1 MKKLILILVLLISFQ
16 EAKSN
21 IIDQFYIN
29 NIEKGITGSIVGLL
43 TGVPLS
49 LALNGNDSLI
59 LSGTAMVGAIMGT
72 VFNFDN
78 GKINIPKKEKKKF
91 DFLNLDFNY
100 FCDSK
105 VKTKCVFMRKLIFVE
120 IKY

>member
-1 MKKLILILVLLISFQ
+1 MKKLVMILVLLISFH

-21 IIDQFYIN
+21 VIDQFYIN
-29 NIEKGITGSIVGLL
+29 NIDKGITGSIVGLI
-43 TGVPLS
+43 TGVPIS

-59 LSGTAMVGAIMGT
+59 LSGTAMIGAVVGMI
-72 VFNFDN
+72 FNFDN
-78 GKINIPKKEKKKF
+78 GKINIPKKEEKQY
-91 DFLNLDFNY
+91 DFMNLDFNY

-105 VKTKCVFMRKLIFVE
+105 AKNQCVFMKKLIFVK